1 MELAFESK
9 YLRDICEDM
18 SKARFVLGDTVAEAL
33 THRLADLHAAISI
46 SDLLVGNC
54 RIEGIGGAQRAYID
68 LPHDHCIILTANHP
82 KQPVTLQG
90 DLDWNSVT
98 RIKII
103 LIGKN
108 HEKK

>member
-1 MELAFESK
+1 MELAFKSK

-18 SKARFVLGDTVAEAL
+18 TKAKFVLGDTVAEAL
-33 THRLADLHAAISI
+33 AHRLADLHAAISI
-46 SDLLVGNC
+46 RDLLVGNC
-54 RIEGIGGAQRAYID
+54 RIEGVGDTQRVYIA
-68 LPHDHCIILTANHP
+68 LPQDHCIILTANHL
-82 KQPVTLQG
+82 KQPITPQG

-108 HEKK
+108 HERK